1 MQTRFA
7 AMFALVLAGSLAAS
21 CKSNQSGMIAAR
33 LTGDVS
39 ATPLRRIALGD
50 SGPCGATTLTPAGET
65 IINRRPYLQRVTAS
79 SGMVVWTATATAG
92 ATVSI
97 TTPDGTVVT
106 RAEAGVDATAPLAAG
121 RAQWVATLAG
131 LSPATRYCYEI
142 QSNGQTLIQGGTFV
156 TAPLAGSGAP
166 VSVVVF
172 GDSGEGGSDQHAL
185 LRQMRTLRHDLM
197 LHTGDIAYDH
207 GTLADFESKFFSVY
221 APLLSGAA
229 MFPTSGNHD
238 YETADAAAYRQVFA
252 LPENG
257 GADGLE
263 RWYSFDWGDVHFVAL
278 DTERIGDAQARWL
291 AADLAANQLRWTVV
305 YGHRPPHSTGEHG
318 DTVLFKQY
326 FVPILEEHH
335 VDLVLAGHDH
345 HYERFLPQHGITYVV
360 TGGGGRG
367 TRDVYGGPLTAFA
380 ESVIHCIVVEI
391 AGDKLSLHA
400 IDGSGREFDS
410 TVIAKAAPPP
420 P

>member
-1 MQTRFA
+1 
-7 AMFALVLAGSLAAS
+7 
-21 CKSNQSGMIAAR
+21 MIGAR

-39 ATPLRRIALGD
+39 APQLTRMGLG
-50 SGPCGATTLTPAGET
+50 SPGPCGTTTLTPVGET
-65 IINRRPYLQRVTAS
+65 IIDRRPYLQRMTTH
-79 SGMVVWTATATAG
+79 SGMIVWTAPATAG

-97 TTPDGTVVT
+97 TTPDGAPVM
-106 RAEAGVDATAPLAAG
+106 RAEADVDATAPLAGG
-121 RAQWVATLAG
+121 RAQMVAALDG

-142 QSNGQTLIQGGTFV
+142 QSNGQPLLQGGTFV
-156 TAPLAGSGAP
+156 TAPLAGSGAK
-166 VSVVVF
+166 VSVVVL

-185 LRQMRTLRHDLM
+185 LRQMQTLRHDLM
-197 LHTGDIAYDH
+197 LHTGDIAYDS
-207 GTLADFESKFFSVY
+207 GTLADFESKFFDVY
-221 APLLSGAA
+221 SSMLWSSP

-257 GADGLE
+257 GAEGLE

-291 AADLAANQLRWTVV
+291 AADLVANQLPWTVV

-318 DTVLFKQY
+318 DTVAFKQF
-326 FVPILEEHH
+326 FVPIIEEHH

-345 HYERFLPQHGITYVV
+345 NYERFRPQNGVTYVV

-367 TRDVYGGPLTAFA
+367 TRGVSGGPLTAFA
-380 ESVIHCIVVEI
+380 ESVIHCIVVEVE
-391 AGDKLSLHA
+391 GNKLSVHA
-400 IDGSGREFDS
+400 IDGVGREFDS
-410 TVIAKAAPPP
+410 TVIQKAAADTISRNPDSGE
-420 P
+420 

>member
-1 MQTRFA
+1 
-7 AMFALVLAGSLAAS
+7 
-21 CKSNQSGMIAAR
+21 MIGAR

-39 ATPLRRIALGD
+39 APQLTRMGLG
-50 SGPCGATTLTPAGET
+50 SPGPCGTTTLTPVGET
-65 IINRRPYLQRVTAS
+65 IIDRRPYLQRMTTH
-79 SGMVVWTATATAG
+79 SGMIVWTAPATAG

-97 TTPDGTVVT
+97 TTPDGAPVM
-106 RAEAGVDATAPLAAG
+106 RAEADVDATAPLAGG
-121 RAQWVATLAG
+121 RAQMVAALDG

-142 QSNGQTLIQGGTFV
+142 QSNGQPLLQGGTFV
-156 TAPLAGSGAP
+156 TAPLAGSGAK
-166 VSVVVF
+166 VSVVVL

-185 LRQMRTLRHDLM
+185 LRQMQTLRHDLM
-197 LHTGDIAYDH
+197 LHTGDIAYDS
-207 GTLADFESKFFSVY
+207 GTLADFESKFFDVY
-221 APLLSGAA
+221 SSMLWSSP

-257 GADGLE
+257 GAEGLE

-291 AADLAANQLRWTVV
+291 AADLVANQLPWTVV

-318 DTVLFKQY
+318 DTVAFKQF
-326 FVPILEEHH
+326 FVPIIEEHH

-345 HYERFLPQHGITYVV
+345 NYERFRPQNGITYVV
-360 TGGGGRG
+360 SGGGGRG
-367 TRDVYGGPLTAFA
+367 TRDVAGGPLTAFA
-380 ESVIHCIVVEI
+380 ESVIHCIVVEV

-400 IDGSGREFDS
+400 IDGIGREFDS
-410 TVIAKAAPPP
+410 TVIDKPRPSL
-420 P
+420 